1 MRVLSVPWPTSQ
13 VWEFLILVFSKFK
26 NHGISPRFVTFLLSP
41 LFIACVVL
49 GPVEAAQPDSSW
61 ACLIPTHGYVTHV
74 HCLAGHC
81 VPPAPAYW
89 LSFCRVAAATR
100 SPCAP
105 FWFSAQWLWKHPGAC
120 LLLIQRRAATGSSL
134 CTGCHS
140 LDPAVWSQG
149 GDQHLISSPQETG
162 SCTLMP
168 SLTPEVNLFLIT
180 WTSLTFICTEQWGH
194 IKADAFIRGAAGTEI
209 VQYTSEQDSSAQSL
223 SHVRPFATPWIAAC
237 QASLSFTNSQRL
249 LTLMSIKSVTPSNHL
264 ILCRARQAVR
274 IWDA

>member
-61 ACLIPTHGYVTHV
+61 ACLIPTRGYVTHV

-100 SPCAP
+100 SPCTP

-120 LLLIQRRAATGSSL
+120 PLLIQRRAATGSSL

-140 LDPAVWSQG
+140 LDPAVWS
-149 GDQHLISSPQETG
+149 PRWG
-162 SCTLMP
+162 SASYQFSTRDRVLY
-168 SLTPEVNLFLIT
+168 SHALSDT
-180 WTSLTFICTEQWGH
+180 WG
-194 IKADAFIRGAAGTEI
+194 KP
-209 VQYTSEQDSSAQSL
+209 L
-223 SHVRPFATPWIAAC
+223 SHNLNKPNI
-237 QASLSFTNSQRL
+237 
-249 LTLMSIKSVTPSNHL
+249 HL
-264 ILCRARQAVR
+264 HRAVR
-274 IWDA
+274 AH